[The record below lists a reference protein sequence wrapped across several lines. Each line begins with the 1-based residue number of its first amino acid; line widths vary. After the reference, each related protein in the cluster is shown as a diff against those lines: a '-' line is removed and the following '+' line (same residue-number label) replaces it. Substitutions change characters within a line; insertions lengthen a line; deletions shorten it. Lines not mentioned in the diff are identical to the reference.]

1 MKQIPFTRLSRV
13 ALALLVG
20 AALNVALKA
29 ADAPPD
35 DKESGKHTWN
45 DVAESLFKKFDSHSH
60 KFLDKAEFKK
70 ANAAL
75 DKVIRDLIKQGEI
88 GQAPPSDGTTKFRR
102 RFGQQQQDTN
112 STAPKFQPTFDNAD
126 ADHDNKVSQS
136 EFTAYVNA
144 AIQAADQLVQAQQ
157 AAADNASNSQNPNNL
172 VPRVRGRR

>member
-1 MKQIPFTRLSRV
+1 MKLLPFSRLIRV

-20 AALNVALKA
+20 AALNATVKA

-35 DKESGKHTWN
+35 DKETGKHTWN
-45 DVAESLFKKFDSHSH
+45 DVAESLFKKFDSHGH

-102 RFGQQQQDTN
+102 RLGQQQQAT
-112 STAPKFQPTFDNAD
+112 STTPQFQPTFDYAD

-144 AIQAADQLVQAQQ
+144 AIQAADQYVQAQQ
-157 AAADNASNSQNPNNL
+157 AAQNANSQ
-172 VPRVRGRR
+172 VPSGVPVVRGRR

>member
-1 MKQIPFTRLSRV
+1 MKELPFSRLFRV
-13 ALALLVG
+13 ALALLLG
-20 AALNVALKA
+20 AALNVAVKA

-35 DKESGKHTWN
+35 DKESGTHTWN
-45 DVAESLFKKFDSHSH
+45 DVAESLFKKFDSHGH

-88 GQAPPSDGTTKFRR
+88 GQAPPSEGTSKFRR
-102 RFGQQQQDTN
+102 RFGQQPQDAA
-112 STAPKFQPTFDNAD
+112 STTPQFQPTFDFAD

-144 AIQAADQLVQAQQ
+144 AIQAADKLVQAQQ
-157 AAADNASNSQNPNNL
+157 AAQNQPTV
-172 VPRVRGRR
+172 VPFAHGHH